1 MQLFKEDGRRE
12 GRAEG
17 RAEGIME
24 TLISLVKKGLLT
36 IRDAADQ
43 AGISETAFKQ
53 KMAAKE
59 TRTLTENMKSS
70 G

>member
-1 MQLFKEDGRRE
+1 
-12 GRAEG
+12 
-17 RAEGIME
+17 ME

-59 TRTLTENMKSS
+59 TRTLTENMKPS